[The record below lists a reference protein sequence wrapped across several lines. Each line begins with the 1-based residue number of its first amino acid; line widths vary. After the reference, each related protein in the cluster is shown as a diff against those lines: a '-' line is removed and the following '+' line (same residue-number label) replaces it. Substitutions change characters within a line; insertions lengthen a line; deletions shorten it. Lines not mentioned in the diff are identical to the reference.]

1 MAQRCG
7 PGYPTCRRTIGISV
21 AWCAFLAL
29 SAHGQGP
36 EFSLQPLA
44 PSNLQVPSAM
54 SNLGRKLFVDPRLSG
69 DATVSCATCHDP
81 EMAFTDGLP
90 LSAGYPGS
98 QYFRNTPTIL
108 NVTRQDYLYWD
119 GRLAADDLP
128 ALIRD
133 HISEAHFMQADGRL
147 LIERMRQVPQ
157 YVQDFATAFGG
168 EPTYGRILEAIAAY
182 IRSLP
187 TSELPLDRYL
197 QGDADAIS
205 ASAQRGKALFEG
217 YAHCIDCHHGPMLT
231 DNAFHDLGLPANP
244 NIVDQPLRHIT
255 LRRFMRMMGVSE
267 AVDLRVD
274 MGRFPVTKQPEDEGK
289 FRTPSL
295 REVGRTAP
303 YMHDGSLA
311 TLEDVLAFY
320 NSSDGRRGR
329 ATNHA
334 GHSLPEDPSLPEEL
348 SPAQVSD
355 LLAFL
360 RTLSSDPI
368 PAVAVAPPPYELQ
381 AVGAAVGGTTT
392 ARGTPEPSITSEPTA
407 NTESDADHG
416 FPPLGPLPKVPVPTD
431 NPITDAK
438 VELGRLLFFDAR
450 LSGDVGTSCA
460 SCHDGRL
467 GWGDGNALSR
477 GYAGTQHWRNSQTT
491 INTAYLSKLF
501 WAGEVTSLEAQAD
514 SATSGNVAGNG
525 DPIMIEERLAQIP
538 VYVRL
543 FHDAFGTPRPTYE
556 LAMRAIASFE
566 RQEMIAAD
574 SPFDD
579 YMAGDESALTEGA
592 LRGLGLFR
600 GKANCVRCHNGPL
613 LSDEQFHNL
622 GVPQNELFNED
633 PLRQITLRFQH
644 FSRGVPEPYYRAAQR
659 DLGLFFTT
667 KRIADIGRFRT
678 PPLRYLEYTAPYMH
692 NGVFETLEEVI
703 DFYNEGG
710 GDDENKSPFIE
721 PLGLTDDEK
730 FDLLEFLESLSGD
743 EIRIVTPELP
753 AYEVMLSSERP
764 NS

>member
-1 MAQRCG
+1 
-7 PGYPTCRRTIGISV
+7 
-21 AWCAFLAL
+21 
-29 SAHGQGP
+29 
-36 EFSLQPLA
+36 
-44 PSNLQVPSAM
+44 M
-54 SNLGRKLFVDPRLSG
+54 SDLGRRLFADPRLSG

-90 LSAGYPGS
+90 LSAGYPGT

-119 GRLAADDLP
+119 GRLASDDLP
-128 ALIRD
+128 ALVRD

-157 YVQDFATAFGG
+157 YVQDFAVAFGG

-182 IRSLP
+182 VRSLSP
-187 TSELPLDRYL
+187 GESPFDRYL
-197 QGDADAIS
+197 HGDADAIS
-205 ASAQRGKALFEG
+205 EAAQRGKALFEG
-217 YAHCIDCHHGPMLT
+217 AAHCIDCHHGAMLS
-231 DNAFHDLGLPANP
+231 DDEFHDLGLTANP

-267 AVDLRVD
+267 AVALRTDV
-274 MGRFPVTKQPEDEGK
+274 GRFAVTKQQEDEGK

-311 TLEDVLAFY
+311 TLEEVVDFH
-320 NSSDGRRGR
+320 NSKQGRRGR
-329 ATNHA
+329 AHNGSKH
-334 GHSLPEDPSLPEEL
+334 GSLEL
-348 SPAQVSD
+348 SPTQVSD
-355 LLAFL
+355 LVAFL
-360 RTLSSDPI
+360 RTLSSTPQAAE
-368 PAVAVAPPPYELQ
+368 AVTPPPYELQ
-381 AVGAAVGGTTT
+381 ALAGSSDDEPTSTEGTASSSRPRATTT
-392 ARGTPEPSITSEPTA
+392 NARLDPG
-407 NTESDADHG
+407 HV
-416 FPPLGPLPKVPVPTD
+416 FPALGPLPDVPVPAD
-431 NPITDAK
+431 NPITEAK

-501 WAGEVTSLEAQAD
+501 WAGEVTSLEGQAD
-514 SATSGNVAGNG
+514 SATTGNVAGNG

-538 VYVRL
+538 VYVRM
-543 FHDAFGTPRPTYE
+543 FQDAFGTPRPTYE
-556 LAMRAIASFE
+556 LAMRTIASFE
-566 RQEMIAAD
+566 RQEMIAND
-574 SPFDD
+574 SPFDE
-579 YMAGDESALTEGA
+579 YMAGDESALTDGA
-592 LRGLGLFR
+592 VRGMKLFQ
-600 GKANCVRCHNGPL
+600 GKANCIRCHNGPL

-622 GVPQNELFNED
+622 GVPRNELFNED

-644 FSRGVPEPYYRAAQR
+644 FSRGVPEPYYRSANR
-659 DLGLFFTT
+659 DLGLYFTT
-667 KRIADIGRFRT
+667 KRAADIGRFRT

-703 DFYNEGG
+703 EFYDQGG
-710 GDDENKSPFIE
+710 GVDDNKSQFVE
-721 PLGLTDDEK
+721 PLSLTDDEK
-730 FDLLEFLESLSGD
+730 SELLEFLESLSGD
-743 EIRIVTPELP
+743 EVRIATPELP
-753 AYEVMLSSERP
+753 PYEAMLASERP